1 MEEIWRSV
9 LGAAQ
14 ADELAAD
21 QVGAWS
27 DGRGALRREIRGQRE
42 ESWRLRYGRCLPL
55 ANGGVFLAGGWWNR
69 VGDGE
74 ARHGSP
80 KSPTLVSGGV

>member
-1 MEEIWRSV
+1 LLAGEAMEEIWRAA

-27 DGRGALRREIRGQRE
+27 DGRGTWRREIRG
-42 ESWRLRYGRCLPL
+42 
-55 ANGGVFLAGGWWNR
+55 
-69 VGDGE
+69 
-74 ARHGSP
+74 
-80 KSPTLVSGGV
+80 